1 MVYKN
6 ETRDPSPV
14 TGQMNLIF
22 RGRMLWRDL
31 ATWLATYM
39 FSVAGGYGN
48 QDAISARL
56 YQLPL
61 DYGNVMKLFFGDK
74 LSEDYINLLSTY
86 IITLQSLF
94 LAMMK
99 GDADAV
105 NTYAKQLYQ
114 NIDQRAAFLAQI
126 NPFWQQDVWRS
137 LLYNFNGLVM
147 DFATSLLSK
156 DFQKNIDIFDR
167 LLSMSSVI
175 GDYFSEGIFNYL
187 SYTESPVQQGKC

>member
-1 MVYKN
+1 MLYKC
-6 ETRDPSPV
+6 EVRDLGPV
-14 TGQMNLIF
+14 SGQLNLIF
-22 RGRMLWRDL
+22 RARMFWRDL

-39 FSVAGGYGN
+39 FSVTGGYGN
-48 QDAISARL
+48 QDVISAKL
-56 YQLPL
+56 YRLPL
-61 DYGNVMKLFFGDK
+61 DYGSDMKLFFGDK

-114 NIDQRAAFLAQI
+114 NIDQRSVFLAQI

-137 LLYNFNGLVM
+137 LLYNFNGLIM
-147 DFATSLLSK
+147 GFATSLLSK
-156 DFQKNIDIFDR
+156 DFQQNIDIFDR

-175 GDYFSEGIFNYL
+175 GDYFSEGTFNYL
-187 SYTESPVQQGKC
+187 EYTGGEVQPGKC